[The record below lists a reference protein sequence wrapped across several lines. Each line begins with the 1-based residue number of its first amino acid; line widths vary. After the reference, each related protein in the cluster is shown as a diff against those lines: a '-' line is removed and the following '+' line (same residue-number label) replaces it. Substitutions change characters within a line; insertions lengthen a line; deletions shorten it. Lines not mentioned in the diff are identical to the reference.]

1 MLFAQS
7 LDALQPP
14 LGVCIQRAVK
24 GGSDP
29 LTTLAEL
36 RQVGLFEVEIFT
48 GLYLINGLGTPHQW
62 RVSFITWQAALRF
75 VKRLERAL
83 AKVEGELVLVDALSS
98 HLWLCFGEEGDFF
111 LSFSLSL
118 HLFNCLFIHSF
129 FFFPPLPPLPP
140 PPPPPSSSP
149 ADTSAVYPLLES
161 VHGPYCQLLVQY
173 PSMETQLLTQS
184 LRSLQ
189 SVSDTYIPSPFHTH
203 TSHTPSPPPLTH
215 MHTHIH
221 TQPLPTSIEDSISLI
236 SESVLNVFTCT
247 FEALERCVQLTEG
260 WGICG
265 LIKAIEVGRI
275 RLLSYISNVLC
286 PCQE

>member
-1 MLFAQS
+1 MLMVYLLTFGCV
-7 LDALQPP
+7 
-14 LGVCIQRAVK
+14 LGK
-24 GGSDP
+24 
-29 LTTLAEL
+29 
-36 RQVGLFEVEIFT
+36 
-48 GLYLINGLGTPHQW
+48 
-62 RVSFITWQAALRF
+62 RVISFF
-75 VKRLERAL
+75 P
-83 AKVEGELVLVDALSS
+83 
-98 HLWLCFGEEGDFF
+98 
-111 LSFSLSL
+111 SLSL
-118 HLFNCLFIHSF
+118 CIFSIVSSSIPSSSSLLS
-129 FFFPPLPPLPP
+129 LPLPP